1 MILMIWLIP
10 DRLASDNTV
19 ASIIKCYFM
28 FKGVSI
34 KLDYFVTG
42 FCSCKTGIQYI
53 LYISSRKCRA
63 QELSVYN
70 IHEDLSTDAGGRT
83 TPVAVVEPTP
93 LPLKK
98 WIREWH
104 IGSCEKTINRGAPK
118 SFYV

>member
-1 MILMIWLIP
+1 MIWLIP

-19 ASIIKCYFM
+19 SSIIKCYFM

-34 KLDYFVTG
+34 KLDYFV
-42 FCSCKTGIQYI
+42 SA
-53 LYISSRKCRA
+53 RKCRA
-63 QELSVYN
+63 QERSVYN

-83 TPVAVVEPTP
+83 TPVAVVEPTS

-104 IGSCEKTINRGAPK
+104 IESCEKTINRGAPK